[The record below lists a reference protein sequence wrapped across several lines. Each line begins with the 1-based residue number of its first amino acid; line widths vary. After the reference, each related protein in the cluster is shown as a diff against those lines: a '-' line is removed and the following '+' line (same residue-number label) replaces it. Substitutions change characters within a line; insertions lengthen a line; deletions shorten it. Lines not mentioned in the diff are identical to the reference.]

1 MEGGESHSGG
11 KGCEKE
17 LLQRDTS
24 HLHIEFPIPTISAAL
39 MWK

>member
-17 LLQRDTS
+17 LLERVAS
-24 HLHIEFPIPTISAAL
+24 HLRIECPIPTISVAL